1 MYINIEEL
9 VQQNN
14 VQKVVYIHKYRGAS
28 TTEYFT
34 SLCTKLIEEYTK
46 ERETE

>member
-14 VQKVVYIHKYRGAS
+14 VQKVVYVHKFREAS
-28 TTEYFT
+28 TTVK
-34 SLCTKLIEEYTK
+34 CTEGSVCT
-46 ERETE
+46 